1 MSIYCFWC
9 IIQNVMAIY
18 TILIILLILI
28 LISIIDVFFLYGLVS
43 TVVFIV
49 FLPFYFIV
57 RVMNKKFLYGWK
69 EKLGFF
75 KPPVLGD
82 KVIMYH
88 GVSVGEVIALE
99 NLIKKT
105 KQDFPEYKIV
115 VTTGTKT
122 GQEIALKKYSQ
133 IADFITYFPF
143 DITYC
148 VNVFLNKIKP
158 TVVLIAETEL
168 WPIFSS
174 SCKRRGIYLY
184 CINGRMS
191 DSTFSIY
198 KKFGFFFKF
207 VLQKYTKILTQSE
220 IDMNKLLAIG
230 APKEKTYVMK
240 NLKFD
245 IKASNETVDMGQDG
259 YRVIIAGSTHKG
271 EDEIILPIFKE
282 KHEKY
287 PDTKLLL
294 VSRHTQRIPKITE
307 LLDDIGLKY
316 GYRSKG
322 DTFKDYDVILLDTMG
337 ELSKMYSMCHFAFIG
352 GSFNNTGGHNPLEAT
367 VYGKPTIT
375 GPSIHNFRDIYWLL
389 SRSSAGKIVKNPKEL
404 SNYIEKLLSDNE
416 FYNQACK
423 DCDTIFKD
431 QQGALDVVIKELKE
445 IL

>member
-1 MSIYCFWC
+1 
-9 IIQNVMAIY
+9 MAIY

-28 LISIIDVFFLYGLVS
+28 LISIIDIFFLYGLVS
-43 TVVFIV
+43 TVVFV
-49 FLPFYFIV
+49 LFLPFYFIV
-57 RVMNKKFLYGWK
+57 RVLNKKFLYGWK

-75 KPPVLGD
+75 KAPLLGD

-99 NLIKKT
+99 NVIKKT
-105 KQDFPEYKIV
+105 KEVFPDYKIV

-122 GQEIALKKYSQ
+122 GQEIARKKYAQ

-143 DITYC
+143 DITLC

-230 APKEKTYVMK
+230 APKEKTSVMK

-245 IKASNETVDMGQDG
+245 IKASDEKVEIGQEG

-287 PDTKLLL
+287 SDTKLLL
-294 VSRHTQRIPKITE
+294 VSRHTQRIPDIVE
-307 LLDDIGLKY
+307 LIEKTGLKY

-322 DTFKDYDVILLDTMG
+322 DTFKDNDVILLDTMG

-352 GSFNNTGGHNPLEAT
+352 GSFNKTGGHNPLEAT
-367 VYGKPTIT
+367 VYSKPTIT
-375 GPSIHNFRDIYWLL
+375 GPNIHNFRDIYWLL
-389 SRSSAGKIVKNPKEL
+389 SRSNAGKIVKNPKEL
-404 SNYIEKLLSDNE
+404 SDYMEKLLSDND
-416 FYNQACK
+416 FYTQACK
-423 DCDTIFKD
+423 DCETIFKD
-431 QQGALDVVIKELKE
+431 QQGALDVVINELKE

>member
-1 MSIYCFWC
+1 M
-9 IIQNVMAIY
+9 VIY
-18 TILIILLILI
+18 TILLIILI
-28 LISIIDVFFLYGLVS
+28 LMLISVIDIFFLYGLLS
-43 TVVFIV
+43 TIVFVI
-49 FLPFYFIV
+49 FLPFYFIF
-57 RVMNKKFLYGWK
+57 RVINKKFLFGWK

-75 KPPVLGD
+75 KVPALGD
-82 KVIMYH
+82 KVIMFH
-88 GVSVGEVIALE
+88 GVSVGETIALE

-105 KQDFPEYKIV
+105 KVDFPQYKIV

-122 GQEIALKKYSQ
+122 GQEIAIKKYSQ

-148 VNVFLNKIKP
+148 VNKFLNKVKP
-158 TVVLIAETEL
+158 NVVLIAETEL

-174 SCKRRGIYLY
+174 SCRRRGIYLY

-191 DSTFSIY
+191 DSTFIIY
-198 KKFGFFFKF
+198 KKFKFFFRF

-220 IDMNKLLAIG
+220 IDKEKLLAIG
-230 APKEKTYVMK
+230 APVDKTFVMK

-245 IKASNETVDMGQDG
+245 IKPSNETVDMGQKG

-271 EDEIILPIFKE
+271 EDEIIIPIFKE

-294 VSRHTQRIPKITE
+294 VSRHTQRIPKIAE
-307 LLDDIGLKY
+307 LLDDAGIKY

-322 DTFKDYDVILLDTMG
+322 DTFRDYDVILLDTMG

-352 GSFNNTGGHNPLEAT
+352 GSFNKTGGHNPLEAT
-367 VYGKPTIT
+367 VYSKPTIT

-404 SNYIEKLLSDNE
+404 SQYMEKLLSDSD
-416 FYNQACK
+416 FYKQACK
-423 DCDTIFKD
+423 DCETIFND
-431 QQGALDVVIKELKE
+431 QQGALDVVVKELKE